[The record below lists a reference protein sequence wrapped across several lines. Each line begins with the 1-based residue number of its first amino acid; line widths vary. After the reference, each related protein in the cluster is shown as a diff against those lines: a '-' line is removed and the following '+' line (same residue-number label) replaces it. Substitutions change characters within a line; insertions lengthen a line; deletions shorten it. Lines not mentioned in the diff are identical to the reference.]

1 VHVTPPGVLALT
13 IRSLQHPIGQTLRN
27 FAGSRLTCMVVSGN
41 GIELTSN
48 AILRWQEKRKVER
61 RHFAQGKPMQNGFV
75 QSFNG
80 GMRDDLLTEHLFDSL
95 RHARILI
102 AAGRDDFNHH
112 SPHSSLAGL
121 TL

>member
-1 VHVTPPGVLALT
+1 
-13 IRSLQHPIGQTLRN
+13 
-27 FAGSRLTCMVVSGN
+27 MVVSGN

-80 GMRDDLLTEHLFDSL
+80 GMRDDLLTEHLV
-95 RHARILI
+95 RQPAPC
-102 AAGRDDFNHH
+102 
-112 SPHSSLAGL
+112 PHSDGGRARRLQPSQPAFKPRWPDIVRIC
-121 TL
+121 

>member
-1 VHVTPPGVLALT
+1 
-13 IRSLQHPIGQTLRN
+13 
-27 FAGSRLTCMVVSGN
+27 MVVSGN

-95 RHARILI
+95 RHACILI